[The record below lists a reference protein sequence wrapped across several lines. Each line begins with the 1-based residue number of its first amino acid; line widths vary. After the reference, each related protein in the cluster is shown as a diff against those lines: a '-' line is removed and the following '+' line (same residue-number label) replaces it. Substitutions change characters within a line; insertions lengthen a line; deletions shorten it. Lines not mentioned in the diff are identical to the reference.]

1 MTHVSIEGLTKV
13 YAGTDEPSVD
23 DLSLEIES
31 GELAALLGPSGCGK
45 TTTMKMI
52 AGLLAPTAG
61 NVAFDGRSVLSEKP
75 ENRGVVMVFQNYLLF
90 PYMSVADNIG
100 FGLKMRKVP
109 KPEIA
114 RRVGE
119 MLDLVRLPD
128 LGARRPKELSGGQQ
142 QRVALARA
150 LIVQPKVLLLDEP
163 LSNLDAH
170 LRFEMRDLIRGLQQ
184 EMGITTIFVTHDQE
198 EAVVLADR
206 IALIL
211 KGALKQYDT
220 PEAFYRRPVD
230 VATARFFGGQNFVRG
245 RAEKGVF
252 EGAIGT
258 LALPPDA
265 REGEGTLTF
274 RPENIRA
281 GAAATDENRL
291 SGLVKSKIYLG
302 TQTRLRLEVGGVV
315 IEVLANPNDARN
327 VTEGETVPVSLP
339 AAALVDAR
347 ESGRTAMKFGI
358 HSGLWMARWTD
369 TIDPIVGTVA
379 DIGFDGIEVSL
390 LGMTDEKA
398 AALGTLARDH
408 GLEVTCSDGLSR
420 EADITSPDPEVRAAG
435 LEYLRWAVRTT
446 AAMGSRGLAGVVYAP
461 WGVFDPPN
469 RAERAKRA
477 AEAFA
482 ALDPDL
488 ERHDV
493 TLGIEAINRFET
505 DLVNTAAE
513 ATALAEPTSGSSR
526 VGVLLDTFHMNMEEK
541 DIAGAIVSSTR
552 SPRPLPCV
560 RQRSRRTRL
569 RSRSSGPRSDA
580 ASPISATTGGSWRR
594 CSSPPATRPAPT

>member
-13 YAGTDEPSVD
+13 YAGADEPSVD

-61 NVAFDGRSVLSEKP
+61 NVAFDGRSVLREKP

-230 VATARFFGGQNFVRG
+230 VATARFFGGQNFVPG
-245 RAEKGVF
+245 RAAKGVF
-252 EGAIGT
+252 EGSIGT
-258 LALPPDA
+258 LALPRDA

-281 GAAATDENRL
+281 GAAATGENRL

-315 IEVLANPNDARN
+315 IEVLANPNDAQD

-339 AAALVDAR
+339 AAALWML
-347 ESGRTAMKFGI
+347 ESQG
-358 HSGLWMARWTD
+358 
-369 TIDPIVGTVA
+369 
-379 DIGFDGIEVSL
+379 
-390 LGMTDEKA
+390 
-398 AALGTLARDH
+398 
-408 GLEVTCSDGLSR
+408 
-420 EADITSPDPEVRAAG
+420 
-435 LEYLRWAVRTT
+435 
-446 AAMGSRGLAGVVYAP
+446 
-461 WGVFDPPN
+461 
-469 RAERAKRA
+469 ER
-477 AEAFA
+477 
-482 ALDPDL
+482 
-488 ERHDV
+488 
-493 TLGIEAINRFET
+493 
-505 DLVNTAAE
+505 
-513 ATALAEPTSGSSR
+513 
-526 VGVLLDTFHMNMEEK
+526 
-541 DIAGAIVSSTR
+541 
-552 SPRPLPCV
+552 
-560 RQRSRRTRL
+560 Q
-569 RSRSSGPRSDA
+569 
-580 ASPISATTGGSWRR
+580 
-594 CSSPPATRPAPT
+594 